1 MPYRRNKLFWVFVRQ
16 DFYLLIFFFVK
27 EIFLKRERKNQYN
40 QNEEKQ
46 GDVGGFFLQRKGT
59 EEENGKGTEGEKTE
73 CKDWSVEWDEDGGIT
88 FFVLRAPA
96 RCTKRV
102 SI

>member
-1 MPYRRNKLFWVFVRQ
+1 MLSSEEINSNGGFSSLTESNLSFLICSFFQ
-16 DFYLLIFFFVK
+16 LHSQNFDMDHLLAYAWK
-27 EIFLKRERKNQYN
+27 
-40 QNEEKQ
+40 
-46 GDVGGFFLQRKGT
+46 FFLQRKGT

-73 CKDWSVEWDEDGGIT
+73 CKDWCVEWAWDGKT
-88 FFVLRAPA
+88 SFFVLRAPA